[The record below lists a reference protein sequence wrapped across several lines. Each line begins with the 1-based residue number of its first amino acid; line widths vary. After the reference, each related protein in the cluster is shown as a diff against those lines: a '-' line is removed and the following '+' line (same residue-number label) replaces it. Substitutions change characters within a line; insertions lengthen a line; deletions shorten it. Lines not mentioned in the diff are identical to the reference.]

1 MRYGVIGNGS
11 WATALAKIITD
22 KKQTVS
28 WWVRNAETIDFFLKK
43 SHNPH
48 YLNSARF
55 DTSLLHLSTDVR
67 EVVRNSDVLVIAIP
81 SAYAAQSLAGL
92 GQS

>member
-43 SHNPH
+43 
-48 YLNSARF
+48 
-55 DTSLLHLSTDVR
+55 
-67 EVVRNSDVLVIAIP
+67 LVYINTFFIAF
-81 SAYAAQSLAGL
+81 
-92 GQS
+92 